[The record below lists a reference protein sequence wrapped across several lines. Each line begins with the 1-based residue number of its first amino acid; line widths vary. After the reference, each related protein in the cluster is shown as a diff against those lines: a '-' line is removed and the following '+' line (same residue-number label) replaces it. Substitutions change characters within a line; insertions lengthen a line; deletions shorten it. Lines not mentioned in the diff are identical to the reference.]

1 MEEGFISGK
10 NKYLFGSTSAIIT
23 ELALIV
29 GLSNSVNARSNM
41 IAGILVI
48 AIADNI
54 SDTLGIHIYQEAEGL
69 TKKEVWLSSCTN
81 FLARFLVSMVFISL
95 VALLRLKSA
104 IICSVIL
111 GLLIIAILSYD
122 MAIYK
127 KMNPYKSIINH
138 ILIALMVILASNF
151 LSNWIG
157 TKIR

>member
-1 MEEGFISGK
+1 
-10 NKYLFGSTSAIIT
+10 
-23 ELALIV
+23 
-29 GLSNSVNARSNM
+29 
-41 IAGILVI
+41 
-48 AIADNI
+48 
-54 SDTLGIHIYQEAEGL
+54 
-69 TKKEVWLSSCTN
+69 
-81 FLARFLVSMVFISL
+81 MVFISL